1 MAIYSLSASSVGRS
15 THAVGTAGAHVSY
28 ITRSS
33 AAVMV
38 LAANMPH
45 DPKMAR
51 AWLDE
56 QEANDRKNARVVT
69 KIMLALPAELN
80 GYDRMQLVKGFAAEI
95 TLGKAPWLAAIH
107 RPSDDGDERNFH
119 AHVVIRDRDPDTG
132 KTVCGMSDKGSV
144 DRLRAAWERHVN
156 AALDRAGVDA
166 RVDRRS
172 LADQGIEREPQLH
185 VGVAGTAIQREGRV
199 SDRAEINAN
208 IVEMNSLARDRLELA
223 KAERLL
229 EAATAERLAREKE
242 AAFQQFR
249 APREAERQAERE
261 RRAAEAET
269 RQREYWEAAAQRRD
283 AEAAAKAAQE
293 QVAQELRER
302 QRRADETA
310 AREREAQAARE
321 RQRQADEAAARE
333 RAAQAAQ
340 ELRERQRRA
349 DETAAREREAQEA
362 HERQRRA
369 VQQLMKPA
377 QPKQPTLVQAA
388 KATVQHRTE
397 ADLEEW
403 RQKAKFVLESFIE
416 QNPQLHSQTPGFIRV
431 AVSREDFKPISA
443 ESSETARI
451 VRHVLTD
458 EQHQQVATFLG
469 QKPSTFVK
477 IQVTKLCEMLDLATN
492 AKELTRLVKLVMA
505 ALASTVRALA
515 LAGRDAP
522 DVGNRP
528 AGRKGPGIGD

>member
-310 AREREAQAARE
+310 AREREAQ
-321 RQRQADEAAARE
+321 
-333 RAAQAAQ
+333 
-340 ELRERQRRA
+340 
-349 DETAAREREAQEA
+349 EA

>member
-1 MAIYSLSASSVGRS
+1 MSIYSLSASSVGRS
-15 THAVGTAGAHVSY
+15 THAAGTAGAHLGY

-51 AWLDE
+51 AWLDA
-56 QEANDRKNARVVT
+56 QEANDRKNGRVVT

-156 AALDRAGVDA
+156 AALERAGVDA

-185 VGVAGTAIQREGRV
+185 VGVAGTAIQRDGRA
-199 SDRAEINAN
+199 SDRADLNSN
-208 IVEMNSLARDRLELA
+208 ILEFNSLAEASKRTKRELVDLERELEIAKADRLAASE
-223 KAERLL
+223 ER
-229 EAATAERLAREKE
+229 
-242 AAFQQFR
+242 FQIFR
-249 APREAERQAERE
+249 ARQEAERQRDRE
-261 RRAAEAET
+261 RRAAEAAA
-269 RQREYWEAAAQRRD
+269 RE
-283 AEAAAKAAQE
+283 KAAQAA
-293 QVAQELRER
+293 QVLRER
-302 QRRADETA
+302 QRLADTA

-321 RQRQADEAAARE
+321 RQRQAHEA
-333 RAAQAAQ
+333 
-340 ELRERQRRA
+340 
-349 DETAAREREAQEA
+349 AAREREAQEA
-362 HERQRRA
+362 RERQRRVA
-369 VQQLMKPA
+369 QHLMKPA
-377 QPKQPTLVQAA
+377 QPALVQAA
-388 KATVQHRTE
+388 KATVQHHTE

-403 RQKAKFVLESFIE
+403 RQKAKIVIERFIE

-458 EQHQQVATFLG
+458 EQHQQVAAFLS

-477 IQVTKLCEMLDLATN
+477 IQVAKLCEMLDLARN
-492 AKELTRLVKLVMA
+492 AKELTKRVTLVMA
-505 ALASTVRALA
+505 ALSSTVRA

-528 AGRKGPGIGD
+528 VGRKGPGIGG